1 MGAPFGNKN
10 GTKVQRLWAD
20 MLRRKVAQDPEQL
33 ERIAITVLKAAEEG
47 EPWAVTEVANRLDG
61 KPVQQLDLGGD
72 PAFAGSL
79 RDMSTAA
86 LLELLHRHGAETP
99 PLNMKPN

>member
-1 MGAPFGNKN
+1 MPFGPGNKAAAK
-10 GTKVQRLWAD
+10 TQRLWAD
-20 MLRRKVAQDPEQL
+20 ALRKHAKQDPESL
-33 ERIAITVLKAAEEG
+33 RKIAQKVFECAQDG
-47 EPWAVTEVANRLDG
+47 EAWAVTEIGNRLDG

-86 LLELLHRHGAETP
+86 LLELLHRHGAETH